1 MRKISKIAL
10 MTVLCSLSL
19 LFVAPELSISA
30 SAATSSGDETVAPCA
45 DIIQWVFER
54 RGNKLY
60 KRQYNTSTCE
70 WVGEWIYVRDLGKHE
85 IP

>member
-1 MRKISKIAL
+1 MRKLSKITL

-30 SAATSSGDETVAPCA
+30 SAATSSGDETAAPCA
-45 DIIQWVFER
+45 DIIQWVYEA

-60 KRQYNTSTCE
+60 KCKYNTSTGE
-70 WVGEWIYVRDLGKHE
+70 WVGDWIFVRYLGKHE